1 MDAIAPPTDGRVLG
15 IVATLLGATHM
26 FDFIFYGMHAH
37 DALAGIGMGLIA
49 HSAWHG
55 GFGKAVAT
63 AATATPAGAAGQA
76 TGGAAARA
84 AARART
90 ASVLGVSLVIASIFA
105 KYALRGFAW
114 A

>member
-1 MDAIAPPTDGRVLG
+1 MDAIAPPTEGRVLG

-55 GFGKAVAT
+55 GFGKATVAIGT
-63 AATATPAGAAGQA
+63 GAGEQGPA
-76 TGGAAARA
+76 GAAARA